1 VPLQEFFEK
10 WGFEGLKALR
20 PNEGGGQKPGKSG
33 ANCRTRGADNPM
45 GMNNFRYS
53 AQYSSELTA

>member
-33 ANCRTRGADNPM
+33 ANCRTRGS
-45 GMNNFRYS
+45 S
-53 AQYSSELTA
+53 ARIHFYGLIRASQSYQ